1 MKRRKKADVIKTI
14 FSSLHL
20 VILSGAGKYLL
31 ITSIWLFMGAFT
43 SFTAVFQK
51 NFVNAG
57 AKILDGN
64 SSAFRIAI
72 LWLAI
77 WGIVELLMTLTNI
90 LVNRFNNHLWNQV
103 EYYIQDEISKKASR
117 VKLSYFD
124 NTDTHRILDFVKT
137 NLGMRISYII
147 GQAFQI
153 LFSLVQF
160 LTVGVIIGRENL
172 WIAVIIIGSA
182 IPSVI
187 IQNLQTEESYWDEQY
202 NSHEARFQDYV
213 SWLLIWKKYVREMQ
227 FYNLYDYVNK
237 RFDQS
242 VEVLQSVRI
251 KTMKKYSFINVFA
264 SLLNYASIGFALVLI
279 VLDIYHGRVG
289 VGSFVLVYSSA
300 QNLQDAVKSMF
311 SSMMNIGS
319 EGRYIEDYFTVQGYE
334 EETDEKEQKEEKTID
349 NTNLDIEFRNV
360 SFVYPETDRVVLKNI
375 NLKIRHG
382 EKIAII
388 GENGSGKSTFIA
400 LLTGLYEPVE
410 GQILVNGED
419 ISKNLTTLRHNL
431 SCTYQNFV
439 QYQLSIRENILL
451 GDLQHPHDDDDV
463 KEAAKKAGI
472 YDEIMEMPDG
482 FDTPLG
488 NYAENGRDLS
498 GGQWQKLA
506 MARNLIKTTASIMI
520 LDEPT
525 AALDPVAES
534 ELYQQFQSMTGDKTV
549 LLISHRL
556 GITKLAQRVLVFQE
570 GQIVE
575 DGSHE
580 ELVRKNGVYAQMYH
594 AQSRWY
600 V

>member
-1 MKRRKKADVIKTI
+1 MEKRKKANVIKTI

-20 VILSGAGKYLL
+20 VILSGAGKYFF
-31 ITSIWLFMGAFT
+31 ITTIWLVMGAFT
-43 SFTAVFQK
+43 SFTAIFQK

-57 AKILDGN
+57 AEILGGKPA
-64 SSAFRIAI
+64 AFYTAL
-72 LWLAI
+72 LWLGI
-77 WGIVELLMTLTNI
+77 WGAVELLIALTNI
-90 LVNRFNNHLWNQV
+90 LVNRSNNWLWNQV
-103 EYYIQDEISKKASR
+103 EYYIQNEVSRKAAR

-124 NTDTHRILDFVKT
+124 NTDTHRILDCVKS
-137 NLGMRISYII
+137 NLGMRIAYII
-147 GQAFQI
+147 NQTFQI
-153 LFSLVQF
+153 LFSFVQF

-187 IQNLQTEESYWDEQY
+187 IQNLQTEASYWNEQN

-213 SWLLIWKKYVREMQ
+213 SWLLTWKKYVKEMQ

-242 VEVLQSVRI
+242 VEALQGVRV
-251 KTMKKYSFINVFA
+251 KTMKKYSFINVFV
-264 SLLNYASIGFALVLI
+264 SLLNYVSIGVALVLI

-289 VGSFVLVYSSA
+289 IGSFVLVYSSA
-300 QNLQDAVKSMF
+300 QNLQNAVKSMF

-319 EGRYIEDYFTVQGYE
+319 EGRYIEDYFTVLGYE
-334 EETDEKEQKEEKTID
+334 EESGDKNQEEKLKTD
-349 NTNLDIEFRNV
+349 VTNLNIEFKNV
-360 SFVYPETDRVVLKNI
+360 SFVYPQTDRIVLKNI
-375 NLKIRHG
+375 NLKIKHG
-382 EKIAII
+382 EKITII

-419 ISKNLTTLRHNL
+419 ISKNLVALRHNL

-451 GDLQHPHDDDDV
+451 GDLEHPHDENDV
-463 KEAAKKAGI
+463 TEAAKKAGI

-506 MARNLIKTTASIMI
+506 MARNLIKKTASIMI

-534 ELYQQFQSMTGDKTV
+534 KLYQQFQAMTEDRTV

-556 GITKLAQRVLVFQE
+556 GATRLAERVLVFHD

-580 ELVRKNGVYAQMYH
+580 ELVKKNGIYTQMYH
-594 AQSRWY
+594 AQSQWY